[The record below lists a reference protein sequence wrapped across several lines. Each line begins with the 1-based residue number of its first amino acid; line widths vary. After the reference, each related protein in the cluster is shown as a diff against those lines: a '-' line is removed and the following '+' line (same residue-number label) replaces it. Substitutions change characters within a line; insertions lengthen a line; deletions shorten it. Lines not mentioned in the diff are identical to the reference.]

1 MKQDNK
7 NSATVTD
14 TIRRRYNRMAY
25 IFGWMDKIAPAAK
38 PDPWRSRVMAGIRG
52 PRALEVGVGT
62 GKNLPYYP
70 KDISMSAVDFSPKML
85 SGARLAAQR
94 LELAVDFQE
103 MDIQHLDFP
112 DNLFDT
118 VFATFVF
125 CSVPDPILGLREL
138 RRVCKP
144 DGRLLLLE
152 HMRPRHFAAGL
163 LFDLFNPLTVRISGA
178 NINRRTDENIR
189 KAGWHIESEEHLLMD
204 VVRRF
209 QAVPAI

>member
-1 MKQDNK
+1 MKQDSED
-7 NSATVTD
+7 SATHTD

-25 IFGWMDKIAPAAK
+25 LFRWMDRIAPATK
-38 PDPWRSRVMAGIRG
+38 PDPWRSRLMAGIRG
-52 PRALEVGVGT
+52 PRALEVGVGI

-85 SGARLAAQR
+85 AGAQLAAQR
-94 LELAVDFQE
+94 MQLTVDFQE

-112 DNLFDT
+112 DNFFDT

-125 CSVPDPILGLREL
+125 CSVPDPILGLSEL

-152 HMRPRHFAAGL
+152 HMRPRHFAVGL

-189 KAGWHIESEEHLLMD
+189 KAGWRIEREEHVLMD
-204 VVRRF
+204 VVRWF
-209 QAVPAI
+209 EVVPAI

>member
-1 MKQDNK
+1 MKQN
-7 NSATVTD
+7 NASVTD

-25 IFGWMDKIAPAAK
+25 LFWWMDRIGPATK
-38 PDPWRSRVMAGIRG
+38 PDPWRSRLMAAVRG

-70 KDISMSAVDFSPKML
+70 KDVSMSAIDFSPNML
-85 SGARLAAQR
+85 SKARVAAQR
-94 LELAVDFQE
+94 LNISVDFQE

-112 DNLFDT
+112 NNFFDT

-144 DGRLLLLE
+144 RGRLLLLE
-152 HMRPRHFAAGL
+152 HMRPRNFAAGL
-163 LFDLFNPLTVRISGA
+163 LFDALNPVTVRISGA
-178 NINRRTDENIR
+178 NINRLTNENILN
-189 KAGWHIESEEHLLMD
+189 AGWRIEQEEHLLLD
-204 VVRRF
+204 VVRLF
-209 QAVPAI
+209 QAVPRV